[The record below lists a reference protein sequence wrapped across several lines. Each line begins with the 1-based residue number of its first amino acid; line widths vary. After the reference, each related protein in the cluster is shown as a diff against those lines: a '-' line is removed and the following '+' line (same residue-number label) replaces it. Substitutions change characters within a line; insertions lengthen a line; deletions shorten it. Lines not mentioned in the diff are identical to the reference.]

1 MRPHPPAAAAILA
14 TLLALLLAA
23 CGSSSDTSTSATV
36 SASKAPPGL
45 VITGP
50 GLQTTAPP
58 WKPEYAHLSQR
69 IKEMGLPEPGNEK
82 FHIHAMLHIY
92 KDGLLI
98 PVPAD
103 VGIDTSKNIE
113 TSLHTHD
120 VTGVI
125 HMEAPH
131 RVPFT
136 LGDFF
141 KVWGVKLGP
150 EQVGNLHGY
159 GGNALHFYVNG
170 KPLTNPAAYLLHRG
184 DSIVIGYG
192 PVNSFP
198 HTPGTQILKEVEEGK
213 GGFSCSTKPG
223 GKSKSCTVRPG
234 ASGTASTSTSTTPAP
249 TPTPTPTQQ

>member
-1 MRPHPPAAAAILA
+1 V
-14 TLLALLLAA
+14 LLGLLLAA
-23 CGSSSDTSTSATV
+23 CGSSSTT
-36 SASKAPPGL
+36 APAGI
-45 VITGP
+45 VIAGP
-50 GLQTTAPP
+50 GLQSSSSP

-69 IKEMGLPEPGNEK
+69 IAEMKLPPTGNEK

-92 KDGLLI
+92 KDGLII
-98 PVPAD
+98 PIPAEI
-103 VGIDTSKNIE
+103 GIDTSKHVE

-131 RVPFT
+131 KFPFT

-141 KVWGVKLGP
+141 KVWGVALGP

-159 GGNALHFYVNG
+159 GGDHLHFYVNG
-170 KPLTNPAAYLLHRG
+170 KPLANPAAYVLHRR
-184 DSIVIGYG
+184 DSIVLGYG
-192 PVNSFP
+192 PVSSFP

-223 GKSKSCTVRPG
+223 AKHKSCTALAG
-234 ASGTASTSTSTTPAP
+234 TSTTS
-249 TPTPTPTQQ
+249 TGSETTKK